1 MTVRFAELFIIVLM
15 GELCSLLLFA
25 CFVATETK
33 GFVSRLFKA
42 LEDESYK
49 ASHEDRDDGTR
60 GGGDDQQQQAYAA
73 DGRSD
78 DNSRRRGR
86 TSSED
91 DDERRRFNKRR
102 RDDEQAARDGPRRDL
117 GRRQPAY
124 AGRGDMRGGRGPHNG
139 IGPGSM
145 MGRGGG
151 ADPNFGRRN
160 FPPEWGMPPPQH
172 MGMWQPPHGFP
183 PHGGFPMPDFD
194 PNGFNPENSA
204 MGPPA
209 HMGMMMPRHMGGG
222 QYYPHPAGGRGG
234 PGRGSGRFGGRGGGE
249 YGAGPMG
256 GKDDHEG
263 GENNGYNGGAKTT
276 LRVSNVDPK
285 YVNMTKLSLHFS
297 KFGNV
302 VNVQMRPSFK
312 CAYVQYATEDEAK
325 KAFHSPIPV
334 CNNRF
339 IEVKWAKYDAKDP
352 QGAPSIAEQTAA
364 ESSKDGEEAS
374 TTGENGDD
382 AGSSAAPPTAEQSA
396 IGGDDGAPE
405 KDMTPEELRAAA
417 LEQGRK
423 VLEQKRELLEKQRQL
438 MKQKEE
444 LIKRQLAQHKE
455 LLERMSQNSDKFSL
469 ADKRD
474 LLNKIMAL
482 SEDLKALQ
490 PRPVAPVVAA
500 RADSAP
506 GGDISGLKAELSAL
520 EAEASTSGPA
530 PGYGGRGGGGGR
542 WAGGRG
548 YQRGGGRA
556 GGRGG
561 RYPVHSHTLDNRTT
575 IVKVVNLPEAARDSS
590 VLEQHFGNFGAIE
603 RVVVDDSASP
613 ALGFIKFQD
622 RYGGQAA
629 LSHGGVFGDTTL
641 QMAWVEPQEAPAAL
655 LQSLDAPAAVVKAGP
670 AGASTSDAPA
680 AVTVKL
686 EATADC
692 HEVSLNLY
700 LSVLVCV
707 WNY

>member
-1 MTVRFAELFIIVLM
+1 M
-15 GELCSLLLFA
+15 
-25 CFVATETK
+25 
-33 GFVSRLFKA
+33 SRLFKA
-42 LEDESYK
+42 LEDGSYK
-49 ASHEDRDDGTR
+49 ASHEERDDGAR
-60 GGGDDQQQQAYAA
+60 GGDDQQQQAYAA

-102 RDDEQAARDGPRRDL
+102 RDDEQSARDGPRRDL

-139 IGPGSM
+139 VSSGPM

-183 PHGGFPMPDFD
+183 PHGGFPMGDFD

-234 PGRGSGRFGGRGGGE
+234 PGRGGGRFGGRGGVE
-249 YGAGPMG
+249 YGEGPAG

-263 GENNGYNGGAKTT
+263 GADNNGGHMGYNGGAKTT

-312 CAYVQYATEDEAK
+312 CAYVQYASEEEAK

-352 QGAPSIAEQTAA
+352 HGAPSVAEQTAA
-364 ESSKDGEEAS
+364 ESSTKDGDESS
-374 TTGENGDD
+374 TTGVSGENGG
-382 AGSSAAPPTAEQSA
+382 AATGSLTAAAAVGDKSASGED
-396 IGGDDGAPE
+396 GGAPE

-490 PRPVAPVVAA
+490 PRPVAAPVMT
-500 RADSAP
+500 RADS
-506 GGDISGLKAELSAL
+506 GGDINGLKAELSAL
-520 EAEASTSGPA
+520 EAEASTGGAA
-530 PGYGGRGGGGGR
+530 PGYGGRGGGGR

-561 RYPVHSHTLDNRTT
+561 RGYPVHSHTLDNRTT
-575 IVKVVNLPEAARDSS
+575 IVKVANLPEAARDSS

-603 RVVVDDSASP
+603 RVVVDESASP
-613 ALGFIKFQD
+613 AQGFIKFHD

-629 LSHGGVFGDTTL
+629 LSHGGVFGDATL

-655 LQSLDAPAAVVKAGP
+655 LQSQEALAAVKAETTGD
-670 AGASTSDAPA
+670 STK
-680 AVTVKL
+680 VCL
-686 EATADC
+686 DC
-692 HEVSLNLY
+692 
-700 LSVLVCV
+700 VLCCEM
-707 WNY
+707 